1 MIQDIGAEKLN
12 NSYIPGAV
20 RSPGDTLFCFR
31 GGEVLACPDMQE
43 PFPKVSDVSF
53 SGETVYLFS
62 IGERRYFLCRD
73 ENASAPVKFA
83 YTDVKQLRRSE
94 GAVNLNVFAL
104 FTAFHLCKWNR
115 TSKFCG
121 ACGAET
127 VPDEKERAMR
137 CPVCGNKVYPRIDPA
152 VIVGVTNGEKL
163 LLTRYAR
170 GRGVSFDALVAG
182 FTEIGETLEQTVER
196 EVMEEVGLR
205 VKNIRYYKSQPWGFS
220 GGMLAGFFCD
230 VDGDDT
236 VTLDESE
243 LSSAIW
249 TRREDI
255 AGQPDDMSLTNEMM
269 KFFRDG
275 KV

>member
-12 NSYIPGAV
+12 NSYIPDAV
-20 RSPGDTLFCFR
+20 PSPGDTLFCFR

-43 PFPKVSDVSF
+43 PFPKVADVSF
-53 SGETVYLFS
+53 SGDTVYLFS

-73 ENASAPVKFA
+73 ENAKAPEKFA
-83 YTDVKQLRRSE
+83 YTDVKQLRRAE
-94 GAVNLNVFAL
+94 GAVKLHVFAL
-104 FTAFHLCKWNR
+104 FTAFHLCKWYR
-115 TSKFCG
+115 KSRFCG
-121 ACGAET
+121 SCGAET
-127 VPDEKERAMR
+127 VPDSRERAMR
-137 CPVCGNKVYPRIDPA
+137 CPGCGNITYPRIDPA
-152 VIVGVTNGEKL
+152 VIVGVTNGDKL

-170 GRGVSFDALVAG
+170 GRDVNFDALVAG

-220 GGMLAGFFCD
+220 GGILAGFFCD
-230 VDGDDT
+230 VDGGDT
-236 VTLDESE
+236 VTLDECE

-255 AGQPDDMSLTNEMM
+255 VGQPDDMSLTNEMM
-269 KFFRDG
+269 KMFRDG